1 MTFRKLLHVLL
12 LTCLCAPVTGL
23 AQDWPG
29 KPIRFIVPF
38 PPGGSVDPL
47 ARLIGAKVGEA
58 LKQQVVVEN
67 RAGAS
72 GAIGTALAAKA
83 PPDGY
88 TWVFVFDTHAVNP
101 SLNPALGFD
110 TAKDLAPVMLIGTAP
125 MAIAT
130 AANKPYKTFADVSA
144 AAKRSD
150 GVSIGSIGNGSLGH
164 LAAILISQAS
174 GTKLI
179 HVPYKGG
186 GPLTTDAMGGQ
197 VDLAIA
203 SVAALSPHV
212 RSGKLRAIAVT
223 ADQRSHT
230 MPDVPT
236 LAEQGVRSTPAL
248 AWWGMF
254 APAGT
259 PKPILDRMH
268 QEVQKALQLADVRK
282 TLTETLGM
290 DIVAASPDATQ
301 KFVVDEMQR
310 WGKVVKENGIK
321 AD

>member
-1 MTFRKLLHVLL
+1 MSLRKLLYVVLL
-12 LTCLCAPVTGL
+12 VCLCVPLSAV
-23 AQDWPG
+23 AQDWPS

-72 GAIGTALAAKA
+72 GAIGTALAAKS

-88 TWVFVFDTHAVNP
+88 TWLFVFDTHAVNP
-101 SLNPALGFD
+101 SLQPGLTFD
-110 TAKDLAPVMLIGTAP
+110 TAKDLMPVMLVGTAP

-130 AANKPYKTFADVSA
+130 AANKPYKNFADVIA

-174 GTKLI
+174 GAKLI

-223 ADQRSHT
+223 SDKRSHT
-230 MPDVPT
+230 MPDVAT
-236 LAEQGVRSTPAL
+236 LAEQGVRSPPAL
-248 AWWGMF
+248 AWWGML

-259 PKPILDRMH
+259 PKAIVDRM
-268 QEVQKALQLADVRK
+268 QKEVQTALQLPDVRK

-301 KFVVDEMQR
+301 KFITDEMQR